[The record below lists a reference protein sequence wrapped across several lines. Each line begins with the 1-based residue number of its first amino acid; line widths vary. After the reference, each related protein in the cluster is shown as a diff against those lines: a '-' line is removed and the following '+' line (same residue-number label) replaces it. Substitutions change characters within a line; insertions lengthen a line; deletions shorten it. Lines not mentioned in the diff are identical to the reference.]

1 MERRIDLRSGRT
13 VWFDSD
19 RQSRPNLPSDACPF
33 CPGGLEAPE
42 PYDVRWFENRWPPL
56 PDGRCEVLLFCPEH
70 GGSLAQLGPERIRR
84 VVDLWAE
91 RTECQGRRADVGYV
105 LIFENRGA
113 EVGATI
119 EHPHGQLYAL
129 AEVPTVAASELDADH
144 CPICAELGRGHPVS
158 EFGGWRAVVP
168 DAASWPYELLLA
180 PDDHDLPDLVALDE
194 RSRDDLAAL
203 LADALGRLDRRF
215 DAPMP
220 YMLWI
225 HQRPTDGGDWPL
237 AHVHIE
243 VAPLLR
249 SAGVPRFMA
258 AGELG
263 SGVNFNPLLP
273 ADAATELRVA
283 ITSTGATSPSSDR
296 AGAGGG

>member
-1 MERRIDLRSGRT
+1 MERRIDLRSGRE
-13 VWFDSD
+13 VWFGGD

-33 CPGGLEAPE
+33 CPGGFEAPDH
-42 PYDVRWFENRWPPL
+42 YQVRWFDNRWPPL
-56 PDGRCEVLLFCPEH
+56 PDGRCEVILFCPEH
-70 GGSLAQLGPERIRR
+70 GGSLAGLGSQRIRQ

-91 RTECQGRRADVGYV
+91 RSECQGRRDDVDYV

-129 AEVPTVAASELDADH
+129 SDVPPIAAAELDGDR
-144 CPICAELGRGHPVS
+144 CPICDELARGHEVS
-158 EFGGWRAVVP
+158 TCGGWRAVVP

-180 PDDHDLPDLVALDE
+180 PTDHAPDLVGLDE
-194 RSRDDLAAL
+194 RSRDDLSDL
-203 LADALGRLDRRF
+203 LTDALGRLDDRF

-220 YMLWI
+220 YMLWV
-225 HQRPTDGGDWPL
+225 HQRPTDGGRWPL
-237 AHVHIE
+237 AHVHLE

-249 SAGVPRFMA
+249 GAGVPRFVA

-263 SGVNFNPLLP
+263 SGVHFNPLLP
-273 ADAATELRVA
+273 SAAAAELRAVRPV
-283 ITSTGATSPSSDR
+283 PS
-296 AGAGGG
+296 

>member
-33 CPGGLEAPE
+33 CPGGLEATE
-42 PYDVRWFENRWPPL
+42 PYEVRWFENRWPPL

-91 RTECQGRRADVGYV
+91 RTECQGRRDDVDYV

-129 AEVPTVAASELDADH
+129 ADVPSVAAAELVGDG
-144 CPICAELGRGHPVS
+144 CPICRELARGHAVS
-158 EFGGWRAVVP
+158 RVGRWQAVVP

-180 PDDHDLPDLVALDE
+180 PDDHVPDLVGLDG
-194 RSRDDLAAL
+194 RGRDELAGL

-225 HQRPTDGGDWPL
+225 HQRPTDGDEWPL
-237 AHVHIE
+237 AHLHVE

-249 SAGVPRFMA
+249 TAGVPRFMA

-263 SGVNFNPLLP
+263 SGISFNPLLP
-273 ADAATELRVA
+273 ADAAAELRSVR
-283 ITSTGATSPSSDR
+283 R
-296 AGAGGG
+296 AAD

>member
-1 MERRIDLRSGRT
+1 
-13 VWFDSD
+13 
-19 RQSRPNLPSDACPF
+19 
-33 CPGGLEAPE
+33 
-42 PYDVRWFENRWPPL
+42 
-56 PDGRCEVLLFCPEH
+56 LLFCPEH
-70 GGSLAQLGPERIRR
+70 GGSLASLGSDRIRR

-91 RTECQGRRADVGYV
+91 RTECQGRRDDVAYV

-129 AEVPTVAASELDADH
+129 AEIPEVANAELRAER
-144 CPICAELGRGHPVS
+144 CPICAELARGHAVS
-158 EFGGWRAVVP
+158 SVGRWRAVVP

-180 PDDHDLPDLVALDE
+180 PDDHLPDLAGLDDVARDE
-194 RSRDDLAAL
+194 LSGL
-203 LADALGRLDRRF
+203 LADALGRLDDLF
-215 DAPMP
+215 GAPMP

-225 HQRPTDGGDWPL
+225 HQRPTDGDDWPL
-237 AHVHIE
+237 AHVHLE

-263 SGVNFNPLLP
+263 SGVHFNPMLP
-273 ADAATELRVA
+273 AEAAAELRA
-283 ITSTGATSPSSDR
+283 
-296 AGAGGG
+296 AGSMRE